1 MKHDLFINR
10 MIFIVSLVL
19 APLAF
24 TGLSFAS
31 APEEG
36 ASSFSQKQ
44 VKGLE
49 QIAAESV
56 LDTLKACLSRIPSNA
71 SAGQL
76 LLAEQN
82 CRQIE
87 AERNT
92 SQLTF

>member
-10 MIFIVSLVL
+10 MIFIASLVL
-19 APLAF
+19 APLAL

-31 APEEG
+31 EPEG
-36 ASSFSQKQ
+36 RANSFSQKQ

-49 QIAAESV
+49 QIATESV
-56 LDTLKACLSRIPSNA
+56 EDTLKACLGRIPSNA

-76 LLAEQN
+76 MLAEQN